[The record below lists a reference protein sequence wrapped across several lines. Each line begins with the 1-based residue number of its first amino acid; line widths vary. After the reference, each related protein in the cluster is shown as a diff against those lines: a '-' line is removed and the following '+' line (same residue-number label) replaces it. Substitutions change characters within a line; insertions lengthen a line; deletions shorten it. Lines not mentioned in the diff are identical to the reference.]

1 MDLLWENENI
11 AKGTFQGITK
21 VLLQTQI
28 GYIKLSFGVFAKLID
43 INICTKFH
51 YSTSFRKWLV
61 YRVRLISLHRG
72 HS

>member
-43 INICTKFH
+43 INI
-51 YSTSFRKWLV
+51 
-61 YRVRLISLHRG
+61 SLFYVIQKMVG
-72 HS
+72 L